1 MSSQQNTPID
11 NELFHSYTQYKLCK
25 VEKSSELTKSEKA
38 TIIAILKNFQ
48 FVDGNTL
55 RSILNDAFQHS
66 SVGNSYPFGNRA
78 DTAHDASSNTH
89 NEIADSITD
98 VIDLTIDGE
107 GSSKSS
113 SSEPVYSDLVYKK
126 SSSEESSDDA
136 FDYEREDSSN
146 LNGSFNRKRKHSSLK
161 TNKGKQPAEDLD
173 MQGILSH
180 EAFIQL
186 GNMLRQ
192 IEQSKRTLCDRIKA
206 VNDSFEIQTAFPI
219 SGTSSFDQ
227 PETFKINRHFH
238 RQSRL
243 NQSQE
248 HLAAYKIGK
257 LVQRDKELFPPDG
270 VYKNMKRYY
279 NSLIK
284 KMKFYSHSHKQ
295 DFAQFP
301 KYCERVVSLVDKTG
315 LYTIFIP
322 EILPPSRVK
331 IASPENFEKLEKYLN
346 ERCSCFKSVAQF
358 DTYGGLNIEEGK
370 DRFVKDVGH
379 SNS

>member
-1 MSSQQNTPID
+1 MSSQQNTSID

-25 VEKSSELTKSEKA
+25 VEKSNELTKSEKA
-38 TIIAILKNFQ
+38 AIITILKNFQ

-78 DTAHDASSNTH
+78 DAVHDASSSTH
-89 NEIADSITD
+89 NEILDSITD
-98 VIDLTIDGE
+98 MIDLTIDGE
-107 GSSKSS
+107 DSS
-113 SSEPVYSDLVYKK
+113 SSEPAYSELVYRKPN
-126 SSSEESSDDA
+126 SGESSDDA

-146 LNGSFNRKRKHSSLK
+146 LNGSFNRKRQHSSLK
-161 TNKGKQPAEDLD
+161 RNKGKQPAEDLD

-192 IEQSKRTLCDRIKA
+192 IDQSKRTLCDRIKA
-206 VNDSFEIQTAFPI
+206 VNDSFEIQTTFPT

-257 LVQRDKELFPPDG
+257 LVQRDKTLFPPDG
-270 VYKNMKRYY
+270 VYNNMKRYY

-295 DFAQFP
+295 DFSQFP

-331 IASPENFEKLEKYLN
+331 IASPENFKKLEKYLN

-358 DTYGGLNIEEGK
+358 NEYGGLNIDEGK
-370 DRFVKDVGH
+370 DRFVEDVGH

>member
-48 FVDGNTL
+48 FVDGSKFDGIQVYIVNNSLFYFVDTL

-113 SSEPVYSDLVYKK
+113 SSEPVYSDLVYRK

-180 EAFIQL
+180 EAFI
-186 GNMLRQ
+186 
-192 IEQSKRTLCDRIKA
+192 
-206 VNDSFEIQTAFPI
+206 
-219 SGTSSFDQ
+219 
-227 PETFKINRHFH
+227 
-238 RQSRL
+238 RL
-243 NQSQE
+243 YII
-248 HLAAYKIGK
+248 HGMDLAATSP
-257 LVQRDKELFPPDG
+257 LCCLF
-270 VYKNMKRYY
+270 
-279 NSLIK
+279 
-284 KMKFYSHSHKQ
+284 
-295 DFAQFP
+295 
-301 KYCERVVSLVDKTG
+301 RVGEHAET
-315 LYTIFIP
+315 
-322 EILPPSRVK
+322 
-331 IASPENFEKLEKYLN
+331 N
-346 ERCSCFKSVAQF
+346 
-358 DTYGGLNIEEGK
+358 
-370 DRFVKDVGH
+370 
-379 SNS
+379 